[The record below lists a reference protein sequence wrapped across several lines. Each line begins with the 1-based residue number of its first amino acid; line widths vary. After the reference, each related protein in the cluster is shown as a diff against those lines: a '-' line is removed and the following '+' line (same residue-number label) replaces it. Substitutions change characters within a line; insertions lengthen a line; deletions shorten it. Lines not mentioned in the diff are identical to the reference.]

1 MSKGSGGS
9 QTQKSEP
16 WEGQAPYL
24 TDIYSQA
31 QNQFRQGPLQFFP
44 DQTFAPVSDTTIA
57 AEQLARQT
65 ALPQQ
70 QASADALSMGLQS
83 QLAGPAGLANNPYL
97 AGATEAALRPLYS
110 GAQGLLQQARRDAT
124 GAGQL
129 GGTRQAILEKGVIGD
144 YLQKAGDVSAGMYNT
159 AYQNALE
166 AQTRALGLAPAAM
179 QSIAQPAATLAGLGA
194 SEEVRVQ
201 QAIDDARARFEFA
214 QQAPGEALSQYA
226 NIAAGSILPGTV
238 TASGGGGG
246 GIGTGSILGG
256 ALGGAAGGGALT
268 QLGIGGMTSAGVGTG
283 VAALGG
289 PMGMAAGMLLGSLF
303 D

>member
-194 SEEVRVQ
+194 SEEARVQ
-201 QAIDDARARFEFA
+201 QSIDDARARFEFA

>member
-70 QASADALSMGLQS
+70 QASADALSKGLQS

-110 GAQGLLQQARRDAT
+110 GAQGLVQQARRDAT

-194 SEEVRVQ
+194 SEEARVQ

-246 GIGTGSILGG
+246 IGTGSTLGG
-256 ALGGAAGGGALT
+256 LAGGAAGAGMLT
-268 QLGIGGMTSAGVGTG
+268 GQVAGQGL
-283 VAALGG
+283 AALGG